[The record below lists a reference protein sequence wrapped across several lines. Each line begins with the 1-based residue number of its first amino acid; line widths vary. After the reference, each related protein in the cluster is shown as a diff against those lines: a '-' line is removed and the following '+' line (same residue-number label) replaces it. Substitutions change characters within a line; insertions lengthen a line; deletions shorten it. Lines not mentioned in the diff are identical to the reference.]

1 MCATPVDVLYMDN
14 TFCHPCYDHPP
25 RAVALMH
32 LRAAVA
38 TQTRTGDE
46 RMLLG
51 IDTLGK
57 EELLQEVAAA
67 LDCKVAVTEARL
79 QCARALGLQ
88 TSHLT
93 TCWHEARIVTVPR
106 WRVTPKGVA
115 TLQVRQIQ
123 DGGVPFTAALVPTG
137 WARHVES
144 NGQVSIS
151 RDGATMP
158 AVTIVS
164 VPYSLHASFTE
175 LRRLVEAVRPRVLIG
190 VVASARFADA
200 PIDPVL
206 HFGHLLRNDSP
217 RRALQPL
224 VEESARGVT
233 NPEAPPRASTPH
245 MPAGNARAQDAVQ
258 YPGTRSLLTLSPAAM
273 LACMQRAAGK
283 AAQAVLSTAR
293 KRAACMLVMTPSA
306 AAPPNVG
313 DAPDGKVKLDGGLEN
328 KPGET
333 NEEHA
338 VKRTRTE

>member
-1 MCATPVDVLYMDN
+1 VRAAPVDVLYMDN

-38 TQTRTGDE
+38 THTRTGDE

-79 QCARALGLQ
+79 QCARAMGLQ

-115 TLQVRQIQ
+115 TLQARQIQ
-123 DGGVPFTAALVPTG
+123 DGDVPFTAALVPTG

-144 NGQVSIS
+144 TGRVSIS

-206 HFGHLLRNDSP
+206 HFGHLLRHDSP

-224 VEESARGVT
+224 VEKSARG
-233 NPEAPPRASTPH
+233 EAPPRASTPH
-245 MPAGNARAQDAVQ
+245 MPAGNARAAKDAVQ
-258 YPGTRSLLTLSPAAM
+258 FPGTRSLLTLSPAAM

-293 KRAACMLVMTPSA
+293 KRAACVLVMTPGA
-306 AAPPNVG
+306 AAPLNVG
-313 DAPDGKVKLDGGLEN
+313 DAPDEKVKLEEGLEN
-328 KPGET
+328 KPDET
-333 NEEHA
+333 HEENA